1 MREWLPAVAIV
12 PLLAA
17 STVAQAQTKRL
28 TPIEVASVA
37 RNHNIDLRLS
47 QQQGF
52 DRPLPLMR
60 GMIVQQGVA
69 DNAFVGIGLANI
81 YGRKKGGDMRVSDR
95 PPHSRKP
102 AVSFV
107 MKF

>member
-1 MREWLPAVAIV
+1 MREWLPAVAVV

-17 STVAQAQTKRL
+17 STATQAQSKRL
-28 TPIEVASVA
+28 TPVEVASVA
-37 RNHNIDLRLS
+37 RNHSVDLRLS
-47 QQQGF
+47 QQQGY

-60 GMIVQQGVA
+60 GMIVQQGVSE
-69 DNAFVGIGLANI
+69 NAIVGIGLANI
-81 YGRKKGGDMRVSDR
+81 YGRAKSGDLRMTDR
-95 PPHSRKP
+95 PPRSRKP

>member
-1 MREWLPAVAIV
+1 MREWLPAVAV
-12 PLLAA
+12 LPLFAA
-17 STVAQAQTKRL
+17 ATVAQAQTKRL
-28 TPIEVASVA
+28 TPVEVASVA
-37 RNHNIDLRLS
+37 RNHAVDLRLS

-52 DRPLPLMR
+52 DRPMPLMR
-60 GMIVQQGVA
+60 GMILQKGVA
-69 DNAFVGIGLANI
+69 ENAFLGVGLANI
-81 YGRKKGGDMRVSDR
+81 YGRSKRGDPRITDR